1 MNFFDANFSQAF
13 LVALSGTLKVFAMAG
28 AGFWFVRRQWL
39 PESALQPLGAL
50 IALLTLPCQIVH
62 RFATGF
68 DPAQFPAWPWYLLIG
83 GGITLG
89 GLGLGSLISRRHDDN
104 NEAAMLVGFQNAG
117 FFVLPMLQAILP
129 PQEFPRA
136 SILLFVVIA
145 PFNAALWLCGS
156 RLLLHKKGF
165 NPRVILTPTFC
176 ATVGSILLFGLFH
189 DALHSLDKTMAWQLL
204 FGDASPSGSVG
215 AAQLIGDITVPLAT
229 LVLGASI
236 GVSLPANLSQMR
248 FKRAISEIA
257 LAKMIVWP
265 LLGFLL
271 LRQFLPS
278 VGSGGD
284 RVVWVLLMLEFA
296 APPAINVPVFARQH
310 GYEMRLIP
318 NACLVCYALGLMT
331 VPLWVALALK

>member
-1 MNFFDANFSQAF
+1 MPFFDAAFSSAF
-13 LVALSGTLKVFAMAG
+13 LSALSGTLKVFAMAG
-28 AGFWFVRRQWL
+28 AGFWFVRRGWL
-39 PESALQPLGAL
+39 PESVLGPMGAL
-50 IALLTLPCQIVH
+50 VALLTLPCQIVH
-62 RFATGF
+62 RFATRF
-68 DPAQFPAWPWYLLIG
+68 DPAEFPAWPLYVLIG
-83 GGITLG
+83 AAITIG
-89 GLGLGSLISRRHDDN
+89 GLILGSMISRRHEDN

-129 PQEFPRA
+129 PDEFPRA

-145 PFNAALWLCGS
+145 PFNAGLWLCGS
-156 RLLLHKKGF
+156 RLLLHKRGF

-176 ATVGSILLFGLFH
+176 ATLGSLLLFGLFH
-189 DALHSLDKTMAWQLL
+189 DALHALDKTMAWQIL
-204 FGDASPSGSVG
+204 FGDSSPNGSVG
-215 AAQLIGDITVPLAT
+215 AVQLIGDITVPLAT

-236 GVSLPANLSQMR
+236 GVSLRGSISEMR
-248 FKRAISEIA
+248 FKRAIMEIA

-271 LRQFLPS
+271 LRQFLPG

-284 RVVWVLLMLEFA
+284 RVIWVLLMLEFA
-296 APPAINVPVFARQH
+296 APPAINIPVFARQH

-318 NACLVCYALGLMT
+318 NACLVCYAIGLVT